1 VPIVEGVHVA
11 TSRQIDSIPVEHP
24 VLGTAVEIYADRRQA
39 LGSTFVYLAFV
50 TIGILGLVLG
60 QSDLSSGSTVLGL
73 AELAGGVILGL
84 YSIRAAL
91 TAARRYRN
99 PLTLVVGTGGFEYVG
114 GKGPVGWDEVAAVS
128 DPASRPGRQATLKV
142 QLNDPGDYVVRHALS
157 PVARVMLRVNHND
170 LVIARDAVIP
180 VEAAQDLMRKRL
192 AGSRPVAHDESA
204 APPARALRQPRPLR
218 RPRPSPKG

>member
-1 VPIVEGVHVA
+1 VA
-11 TSRQIDSIPVEHP
+11 TSRQIDSISVEHP
-24 VLGTAVEIYADRRQA
+24 GLGTAVEIYADRRQA

-50 TIGILGLVLG
+50 LLGILGLFLG
-60 QSDLSSGSTVLGL
+60 QSDLASGLAVLGL
-73 AELAGGVILGL
+73 AELAGGAILGL

-91 TAARRYRN
+91 AAARRYRN
-99 PLTLVVGTGGFEYVG
+99 PLTLVVGTEGFEYVG
-114 GKGPVGWDEVAAVS
+114 GNGPVGWDEVTTVS

-192 AGSRPVAHDESA
+192 AESRPVAHGAA
-204 APPARALRQPRPLR
+204 APKPARAPKR
-218 RPRPSPKG
+218 RRRTPKQ

>member
-1 VPIVEGVHVA
+1 VA
-11 TSRQIDSIPVEHP
+11 TSRQIDSISVEHP
-24 VLGTAVEIYADRRQA
+24 GLGTAVEIYADRRQA

-50 TIGILGLVLG
+50 LLGILGLFLG
-60 QSDLSSGSTVLGL
+60 QSDLASGLAVLGL
-73 AELAGGVILGL
+73 AELAGGAILGL

-91 TAARRYRN
+91 AAARRYRN
-99 PLTLVVGTGGFEYVG
+99 PLTLVVGTEGFEYVG
-114 GKGPVGWDEVAAVS
+114 GNGPVGWDEVTTVS

-192 AGSRPVAHDESA
+192 AESRPVAHDAA
-204 APPARALRQPRPLR
+204 APKPARAPKR
-218 RPRPSPKG
+218 RRRTPKQ

>member
-1 VPIVEGVHVA
+1 MA
-11 TSRQIDSIPVEHP
+11 TNPQIDSISVEHP
-24 VLGTAVEIYADRRQA
+24 GLGTAVEIYADRRQA

-50 TIGILGLVLG
+50 LLGILGLFLG
-60 QSDLSSGSTVLGL
+60 QSDLASGLAVLGL

-91 TAARRYRN
+91 AAARRYRN
-99 PLTLVVGTGGFEYVG
+99 PLTLVVGTEGFEYVG
-114 GKGPVGWDEVAAVS
+114 GNGPVGWDEVTTVS

-192 AGSRPVAHDESA
+192 AESRPVAHDAA
-204 APPARALRQPRPLR
+204 APKPARAPKR
-218 RPRPSPKG
+218 RRRTPKQ

>member
-1 VPIVEGVHVA
+1 VHVA
-11 TSRQIDSIPVEHP
+11 TSRQIDSISVEHP
-24 VLGTAVEIYADRRQA
+24 GLGTAVEIYADRRQA

-50 TIGILGLVLG
+50 LLGILGLFLS
-60 QSDLSSGSTVLGL
+60 QSDLASGLAVLGL
-73 AELAGGVILGL
+73 AELAGGAILGL

-91 TAARRYRN
+91 AAARRYRN
-99 PLTLVVGTGGFEYVG
+99 PLTLVVGTEGFEYVG
-114 GKGPVGWDEVAAVS
+114 GNGPVGWDEVTTVS

-192 AGSRPVAHDESA
+192 AESRHAGHDAA
-204 APPARALRQPRPLR
+204 APKPARAPKR
-218 RPRPSPKG
+218 RRRTPKQ